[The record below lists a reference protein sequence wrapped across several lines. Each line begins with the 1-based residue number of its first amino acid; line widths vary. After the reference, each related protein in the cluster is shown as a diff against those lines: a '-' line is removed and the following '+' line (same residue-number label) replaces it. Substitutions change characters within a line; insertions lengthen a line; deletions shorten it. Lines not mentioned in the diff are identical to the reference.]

1 MCMLSNINILCSL
14 PVCVSI
20 FSMGRKFL
28 WVTRSC
34 SSRPFLCTL
43 AVGYS
48 SVYPASCK
56 ILSIQRSYLYTKSGK
71 SSLPCWLLHTE
82 PSKLGGTSPPLQ
94 YCHCLAVRIMLRID
108 LQVIVFSIWVPP
120 SWLAMH
126 VHFFVGHCSGLDPS
140 HWHGSKVAPPYPRQ
154 SRNWHWKERVCL
166 WADICCLLSC
176 LKVDWSAV
184 QPSIFFQTNQ
194 FHSVL
199 GILLILWV

>member
-14 PVCVSI
+14 PVCVTI

-56 ILSIQRSYLYTKSGK
+56 ILSIQQSYLYTKSGK

-94 YCHCLAVRIMLRID
+94 YCHCLAVRIMLRVD
-108 LQVIVFSIWVPP
+108 LQVSVQHLGSPFLACHARSFFRGSLFWLGSITLTWVKGCPTLP
-120 SWLAMH
+120 
-126 VHFFVGHCSGLDPS
+126 
-140 HWHGSKVAPPYPRQ
+140 
-154 SRNWHWKERVCL
+154 
-166 WADICCLLSC
+166 
-176 LKVDWSAV
+176 
-184 QPSIFFQTNQ
+184 
-194 FHSVL
+194 
-199 GILLILWV
+199 